1 MDWTHDSLGLLCIDL
16 DLTRDWDSVG
26 APHRALGLG
35 RAMEAELALEV
46 EKILGAHRAADM
58 DAVLEDHTALA
69 EDDSGLDMALDVV
82 LDTNKVPKVAV
93 VESRDG
99 TLDLR
104 TALDANTYVE
114 PEVDVGV
121 EPEVDVGMEQEVD
134 FAAVMALDI
143 GPNAAEDGSLEVDT
157 ALHVVSDPGR
167 RYPRRVEGHNSQSSV

>member
-1 MDWTHDSLGLLCIDL
+1 M

-46 EKILGAHRAADM
+46 EKILGADRAADM

-114 PEVDVGV
+114 PEVDVG
-121 EPEVDVGMEQEVD
+121 MEQEVD
-134 FAAVMALDI
+134 FAAVMDLDI

>member
-1 MDWTHDSLGLLCIDL
+1 MDWTHDSLGLLCIDLDL

-26 APHRALGLG
+26 APHRALGLS
-35 RAMEAELALEV
+35 RAMEAELAPEV

-58 DAVLEDHTALA
+58 DAVLKDHTALA
-69 EDDSGLDMALDVV
+69 EDDAGLDMALDVV
-82 LDTNKVPKVAV
+82 LDTNRVPKVAV

-99 TLDLR
+99 TLDLG

-114 PEVDVGV
+114 PEVDVGM
-121 EPEVDVGMEQEVD
+121 EPEVD
-134 FAAVMALDI
+134 FAAAMALDI